1 MQKKL
6 TTKTLDALP
15 PSKGKRYEVRDALLP
30 GLHIRVSSAGR
41 KVWYL
46 STRVN
51 QRMRRIKIGA
61 YPIVPLSDAR
71 EKARTILKDVQLGTY
86 DVDAVEVERVSTLG
100 EIIPQFIELYARP
113 RNRDWKGSERILTK
127 FSSLNTKPINE
138 IRRGDVVQVLDKII
152 ACGAPMR
159 ANRALAAI
167 KKLMSWCVDRGTIE
181 VSPLAGLKPPTKE
194 NARDRVLTNVELLAC
209 WSGAEA
215 EGYPFEQF
223 TKLLI
228 LTGQRRGEVAGM
240 RWSEIDF
247 NTGTWTIPAKR
258 AKNATSH
265 TVPLAPLALDIL
277 KSTPRFLGS
286 DLVLTTN
293 GTTPISGFGRLKQRL
308 DLAVG
313 TDAEDW
319 RFHDIRRTVATNMA
333 MMGVQPH
340 IIEAVLNHKTGIVS
354 GVAATYNRHAYLDEK
369 REALEE
375 WAYRVKE
382 LSNTQ
387 FAKEGAETPL
397 RRTPYQSSIDEHH
410 FGQSTP

>member
-71 EKARTILKDVQLGTY
+71 DKARTILKDVQLGTY
-86 DVDAVEVERVSTLG
+86 DVDAVEVERVLTLG
-100 EIIPQFIELYARP
+100 EIIPQFIELYAR
-113 RNRDWKGSERILTK
+113 
-127 FSSLNTKPINE
+127 
-138 IRRGDVVQVLDKII
+138 
-152 ACGAPMR
+152 
-159 ANRALAAI
+159 
-167 KKLMSWCVDRGTIE
+167 
-181 VSPLAGLKPPTKE
+181 
-194 NARDRVLTNVELLAC
+194 DRVLSSTELMAC

-277 KSTPRFLGS
+277 KSTPRFLSS

-319 RFHDIRRTVATNMA
+319 RIHDIRRTVATNMA
-333 MMGVQPH
+333 MIGVQPH

-354 GVAATYNRHAYLDEK
+354 GVAATYNRHAYL
-369 REALEE
+369 
-375 WAYRVKE
+375 
-382 LSNTQ
+382 
-387 FAKEGAETPL
+387 
-397 RRTPYQSSIDEHH
+397 IC
-410 FGQSTP
+410 QSTLIG